1 MRKLLFEMKKRQVI
15 ILGSSFLIF
24 IIMVFLISSRKG
36 KEKEDKK
43 EQSNLKYYPV
53 VKVANKD
60 QDVNLISYG
69 QISSYKSIDINTE
82 VSGKLVKG
90 NIELKPGVKFR
101 KGQLIAF
108 IENKEVWY
116 NLAARKGGFINMVAN
131 ILPDIKF
138 DFPKEYDKWENYLK
152 LIKLNDDIPSLPNWN
167 SDKEKVLLATKGVI
181 AEYFSIKSLEANTK
195 KYQLIAPFDGTIL
208 EAYVDAGTN
217 VTMGSRIIKIIQTG
231 NYEVK
236 VPMSL
241 SDLEKVKE
249 QNEVDIANSDGKKI
263 GVGTITR
270 FTDVINQQ
278 TQSIDVFFR
287 IEPLEG
293 EKLMNGM
300 YINVL
305 MRGDAIKNAFKLPR
319 RSVTRGSVYTVSDSS
334 LVSKNVK
341 VERYEGDSVYVSGL
355 ANGDRVVLNSVRS
368 VVDSIKVVGVE
379 K

>member
-1 MRKLLFEMKKRQVI
+1 
-15 ILGSSFLIF
+15 
-24 IIMVFLISSRKG
+24 MVFLISSRKG

-60 QDVNLISYG
+60 QAVNLISYG

-152 LIKLNDDIPSLPNWN
+152 SIKLNDDIPSLPNWN